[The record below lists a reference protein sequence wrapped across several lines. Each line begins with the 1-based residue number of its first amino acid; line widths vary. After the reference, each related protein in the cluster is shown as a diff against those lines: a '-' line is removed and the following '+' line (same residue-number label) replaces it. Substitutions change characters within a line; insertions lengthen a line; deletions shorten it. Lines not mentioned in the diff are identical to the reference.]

1 MKKNIFETVE
11 ELLKSKEK
19 YVSED
24 GKILKSTVYS
34 DTMTMNE
41 ELISLLVSND
51 DVLKHFFVKVNNN
64 YVFDK
69 QGFTWFLESKE
80 FLPDSY
86 TMYTNKIGLTNGI
99 NYLSQ
104 SDDVVLDFPYKD
116 CVLEFDSTDENENRR
131 EIFYNEIIAHD
142 EISNL
147 FSPKILTNSQIH
159 NKDGVKDIKSYGNE
173 SLVIKGNNLI
183 AMYSLLPRFE
193 HQIKLM
199 YWDILYNTQND
210 IVPYNDSFKHSSWLV
225 MMKNRLEVAKRLLK
239 PDDGVICLQC
249 DDNEQAYLKVLCDE
263 IFGRDSFINCIAVK
277 SSEASGNKMAH
288 VDKRFPKIKDYL
300 LIYKSNVNAVVKIKP
315 VKEEHTDDIEKFA
328 DYAKYYS
335 KIIENI
341 DDPANKWIITPIAD
355 YIKKNNIDVDVKD
368 NIELTKFKL
377 ENASRVVYRTN
388 NKSLEKLSFD
398 TETEEVVSPSGL
410 KYIWWEGKQML
421 FLADYTSSYLC
432 DMWND
437 ISTINL
443 NKEGGVELK
452 AGKKPEKLISR
463 IIECFAYNE
472 NDIVLDAYLGSGT
485 TGAVCMKMNK
495 RFIGIEQ
502 LDRHYEKTL
511 TRLKDV
517 IAGDQSGVSKEY
529 NWNGGGSFISTE
541 LKANNIKFIEKVID
555 STESNIK
562 EISKEIF
569 ESDCIISYISKDEI
583 EYCKDLFEKLDF
595 EDKKKLLIRFIDK
608 NRLYVN
614 YSDINDGDY
623 IINNNEKEFNKSFYE
638 GE

>member
-1 MKKNIFETVE
+1 MKKNIFEIVE
-11 ELLKSKEK
+11 DLLKTNDN

-24 GKILKSTVYS
+24 GKILKSNVYS

-41 ELISLLVSND
+41 ELISLLLSNAE
-51 DVLKHFFVKVNNN
+51 VANHFFVKINNN

-86 TMYTNKIGLTNGI
+86 TMYTNKIGLTNGN

-104 SDDVVLDFPYKD
+104 TDDVVLEFPYKD

-147 FSPKILTNSQIH
+147 FSPKILSNSQIH
-159 NKDGVKDIKSYGNE
+159 EKTGTKVIKKYNKE
-173 SLVIKGNNLI
+173 SLVVKGNNLI
-183 AMYSLLPRFE
+183 AMYSLLPKYE

-277 SSEASGNKMAH
+277 SSEASGNKMSH

-300 LIYKSNVNAVVKIKP
+300 LIYKANNNAVVKIKP
-315 VKEEHTDDIEKFA
+315 VKEEHTDDIETFA
-328 DYAKYYS
+328 EYAKYYS
-335 KIIENI
+335 KIIENV
-341 DDPANKWIITPIAD
+341 DDPVNKWVITPIAD
-355 YIKKNNIDVDVKD
+355 YIKKNNIAVDVKD
-368 NIELTKFKL
+368 NIQLTKFKL

-398 TETEEVVSPSGL
+398 TETEEVISSSGL

-421 FLADYTSSYLC
+421 FLEDYTSSYLC
-432 DMWND
+432 DIWND

-463 IIECFAYNE
+463 IVECFAYNDD
-472 NDIVLDAYLGSGT
+472 DIVLDAYLGAGT

-502 LDRHYEKTL
+502 LDKHYEKSL
-511 TRLKDV
+511 TRLTNV
-517 IAGDQSGVSKEY
+517 INGDQSGVSKDY
-529 NWNGGGSFISTE
+529 NWKGGGSFVSVELKVNNITFINKVINSTE
-541 LKANNIKFIEKVID
+541 ENID
-555 STESNIK
+555 NIG
-562 EISKEIF
+562 KEIF
-569 ESDCIISYISKDEI
+569 ESDSIISYISKDEI
-583 EYCKDLFEKLDF
+583 EQCKDLYEKLDF
-595 EDKKKLLIRFIDK
+595 EDKKELLIKFVDK

-614 YSDINDGDY
+614 YSDMNDRDY
-623 IINNNEKEFNKSFYE
+623 NISSDEKEFNKSFYG